1 MACFQKMRQF
11 PLVGDSSV
19 KKFHSDPGSL
29 ANAPSPAP
37 DSFVYYGVVLFLVF
51 LRILLFPFF
60 FKKKGWSSMLPDR
73 LLPPENLSELP
84 KLSEKEIKILNDKM
98 NTRKTIE
105 RWILAIYL
113 SESNKRPKGRRPRG
127 LLSYDKKGFQTS
139 RR

>member
-1 MACFQKMRQF
+1 
-11 PLVGDSSV
+11 
-19 KKFHSDPGSL
+19 
-29 ANAPSPAP
+29 
-37 DSFVYYGVVLFLVF
+37 
-51 LRILLFPFF
+51 
-60 FKKKGWSSMLPDR
+60 MLPDR

-105 RWILAIYL
+105 RWILSIYL